1 MTMPDSDSK
10 TGSAPHKLD
19 KALGLRIRETRQALR
34 VSLPE
39 LADAIGLT
47 APQIQKY
54 ERGSNRVSF
63 SRLVDIAHA
72 LDRRVVDLI
81 ADLDDASVPNPTF
94 RRDVPRL
101 GPPGAAELL
110 AAYLMLPIS
119 IRKALV
125 NLMIEMGKHGH
136 AATMDWVAITATT
149 EAADGVTIIK
159 LAPSVRWPAASET
172 AP

>member
-1 MTMPDSDSK
+1 MRMPDSNSK
-10 TGSAPHKLD
+10 TGSAPHELD
-19 KALGLRIRETRQALR
+19 KALGLRIRETRRDLR

-39 LADAIGLT
+39 LADAVGLT

-54 ERGSNRVSF
+54 ERGANRVSF

-72 LDRRVVDLI
+72 LDCRVVDLI
-81 ADLDDASVPNPTF
+81 GNLDDASLPSPTF
-94 RRDVPRL
+94 RHKAPHL

-110 AAYLMLPIS
+110 AAYLLLPIS

-125 NLMIEMGKHGH
+125 NLMIEMGRHGH
-136 AATMDWVAITATT
+136 KATMEWVAITATA

-159 LAPSVRWPAASET
+159 LAPSVRWPAAPGT
-172 AP
+172 AS